1 MGGRL
6 LLSSHMDA
14 DAWRRVMSTFAAAPR
29 RRLAAAHTLLAVRWR
44 RARGGRRGDG
54 VVAAS
59 TRDMLANPTAGDTM
73 MRRVGDAMLSR
84 DGAGVVAAHC
94 RYLLSEQLDAAPP
107 AEGLPRML
115 VAGHDAAAGA
125 PPTWALQATE
135 IYAAHR
141 SRDPNP
147 PALSALPPYQLL
159 VPACGRRPTSK
170 LPR

>member
-1 MGGRL
+1 M
-6 LLSSHMDA
+6 
-14 DAWRRVMSTFAAAPR
+14 
-29 RRLAAAHTLLAVRWR
+29 
-44 RARGGRRGDG
+44 
-54 VVAAS
+54 
-59 TRDMLANPTAGDTM
+59 MLANPTAGDTEA

-94 RYLLSEQLDAAPP
+94 CYLLSEQPLDAAPP
-107 AEGLPRML
+107 AEAGPPRML
-115 VAGHDAAAGA
+115 VVGHDAAAGA

-159 VPACGRRPTSK
+159 YATGLRTPTY
-170 LPR
+170 